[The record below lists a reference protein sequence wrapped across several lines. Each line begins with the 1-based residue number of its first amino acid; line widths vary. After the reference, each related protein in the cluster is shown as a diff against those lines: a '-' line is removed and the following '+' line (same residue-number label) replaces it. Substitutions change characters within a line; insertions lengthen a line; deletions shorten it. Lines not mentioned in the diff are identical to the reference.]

1 MSPLTSLFTD
11 LVRVETRLWNAVD
24 DRMRAAHGMTL
35 GQYEL
40 MQVIQRRTTT
50 RVYDIVSDVAI
61 TVGAASKAVDRLEA
75 AGWCVRSANP
85 LDRRSSLIAL
95 TPEGARLLA
104 AATPTL
110 EDELAARVE
119 GVVEASELDQLAAV
133 LAVLRASLE
142 EHHRGRTASRET
154 PGGRG

>member
-1 MSPLTSLFTD
+1 MQGGGVSPLTTLFTD
-11 LVRVETRLWNAVD
+11 LVRVETRLYNAID
-24 DRMRAAHGMTL
+24 DRLRATHGLTL

-40 MQVIQRRTTT
+40 MQIIERRATT
-50 RVYDIVSDVAI
+50 RVYDIVSEIAI

-85 LDRRSSLIAL
+85 DDRRSSLLAL
-95 TPEGARLLA
+95 TPQGSQLLA

-110 EDELAARVE
+110 EEELAARVG
-119 GVVEASELDQLAAV
+119 GVVEVSALERTASV

-142 EHHRGRTASRET
+142 EYQRGR
-154 PGGRG
+154 